1 MKRFFA
7 PCPRGLSGV
16 LADELQQL
24 GATDTV
30 ANDGGV
36 GFVGDI
42 EVAYRA
48 NLYSRIATRVLLQ
61 VAEFPYRNEHE
72 IYDTALLLPWPSW
85 FSVDRTIK
93 VEVTAHKSPVK
104 SLDFTTLK
112 IKDAVCD
119 KFREVVNKRPSVATR
134 DPDVRIYAHLD
145 ATTATLYLDLSGAP
159 LFKRGK
165 RDHVGEAPLK
175 KNLAAGI
182 IALTGWQPDEVFF
195 DPMCGSGTF
204 LVEAAEMACRI
215 APAWSGGV
223 LRHFAFEKLRD
234 FDAALWKRLCDEARA
249 NERSRNIAHVFGSDL
264 FGDQLKIARE
274 NLVANGLGDSVALK
288 QANVLEVPA
297 PAEAGVLVTNPPY
310 GERLSDADS
319 LREMY
324 PKLGDALKQ
333 RFAGWRA
340 YFFSGDGNL
349 AKAIRLS
356 ASRRTP
362 LYNGKIEC
370 RLYEY
375 KVVAGGN
382 RKEKPPTTEI

>member
-1 MKRFFA
+1 
-7 PCPRGLSGV
+7 
-16 LADELQQL
+16 
-24 GATDTV
+24 
-30 ANDGGV
+30 
-36 GFVGDI
+36 
-42 EVAYRA
+42 
-48 NLYSRIATRVLLQ
+48 
-61 VAEFPYRNEHE
+61 
-72 IYDTALLLPWPSW
+72 
-85 FSVDRTIK
+85 
-93 VEVTAHKSPVK
+93 
-104 SLDFTTLK
+104 
-112 IKDAVCD
+112 
-119 KFREVVNKRPSVATR
+119 
-134 DPDVRIYAHLD
+134 
-145 ATTATLYLDLSGAP
+145 
-159 LFKRGK
+159 
-165 RDHVGEAPLK
+165 
-175 KNLAAGI
+175 
-182 IALTGWQPDEVFF
+182 
-195 DPMCGSGTF
+195 
-204 LVEAAEMACRI
+204 MACRI

-234 FDAALWKRLCDEARA
+234 FDVALWKRLCDEARA
-249 NERSRNIAHVFGSDL
+249 NERSRNISHIFGSDL

-297 PAEAGVLVTNPPY
+297 PGEEGVLVTNPPY

>member
-1 MKRFFA
+1 
-7 PCPRGLSGV
+7 
-16 LADELQQL
+16 
-24 GATDTV
+24 
-30 ANDGGV
+30 
-36 GFVGDI
+36 VGDI

-165 RDHVGEAPLK
+165 RDHVGEAP
-175 KNLAAGI
+175 
-182 IALTGWQPDEVFF
+182 
-195 DPMCGSGTF
+195 
-204 LVEAAEMACRI
+204 ACRI

>member
-1 MKRFFA
+1 M
-7 PCPRGLSGV
+7 

-36 GFVGDI
+36 TFMGDM

-340 YFFSGDGNL
+340 YFFSG
-349 AKAIRLS
+349 
-356 ASRRTP
+356 
-362 LYNGKIEC
+362 
-370 RLYEY
+370 
-375 KVVAGGN
+375 
-382 RKEKPPTTEI
+382 